1 MEQLGPGD
9 PRQVAQYRISARL
22 GAGGMG
28 QVYLARSPG
37 GRSVAVKVVRADL
50 AQDPQFRVRFAREVE
65 AAKRVSGV
73 FTAPV
78 IDADPDADPPWL
90 ATGYVPGP
98 SLTSAV
104 TEFGPLPEDTVRM
117 LVAGLAEALVAIHR
131 AGLVHRDLK
140 PSNVLLA
147 VDGPKVIDFGIAK
160 ALENTVLTMAG
171 SAIGSPGF
179 MAPEQVT
186 GGEVTFA
193 TDVFALGAVLVFAA
207 TGRSP
212 FGTGP
217 TPALLYRV
225 VNDEVSVDDLP
236 DGLRRLAQ
244 SCLAKNPS
252 ERPTAAQI
260 LDGLDSPD
268 LAPTATFASG
278 GRWLP
283 APLTRAILQQ
293 AGMLDEDPTAL
304 DAPQAPTAP
313 VTPAAASA
321 GYGYPGPAENP
332 AEAPAEGAAPPAP
345 PTGFGPPPFIPAPG
359 QTAYSGPGSHSAY
372 STAPVPQAPQRPGV
386 PLPPKRR
393 RGVILAVA
401 VAVVL
406 VGGGG
411 AIALSQLGND
421 DSPGGS
427 AGGSSAPHTSAST
440 ASPTSNGP
448 ATGLACGGIND
459 PFTSTTGA
467 AGWEELYAEKATAT
481 LSGGKLN
488 VTAPDGADLRADI
501 ATVGTTA
508 PIYYRSMTGDFTA
521 ETEVTEN
528 PRFSY
533 QGAGLIIGADKY
545 GYIRLE
551 RAYGDVGGI
560 TFEYFRDD
568 GKYIQIDYAFTTAE
582 AKGRKLVRTDAT
594 TVQLRLRRAGDTVT
608 ASWRENSAADWQTL
622 GQAPTP
628 GASGKSGA
636 PSLAAGL
643 SVLNRAQPPKGDPQK
658 QPFTASFNYANFTC
672 G

>member
-50 AQDPQFRVRFAREVE
+50 AQDPQFRIRFAREVE

-78 IDADPDADPPWL
+78 IDADPNADPPWL

-104 TEFGPLPEDTVRM
+104 TEFGPLPEDSVRM

-147 VDGPKVIDFGIAK
+147 LDGPKVIDFGIAK
-160 ALENTVLTMAG
+160 ALESVGLTMAG

-193 TDVFALGAVLVFAA
+193 TDIFALGAVLVFAA

-225 VNDEVSVDDLP
+225 VNDEVEVDDLP
-236 DGLRRLAQ
+236 GGLRPLAR
-244 SCLAKNPS
+244 SCLAKNPW
-252 ERPTAAQI
+252 ERPSAAQI

-268 LAPTATFASG
+268 QAPTAAFASG

-283 APLTRAILQQ
+283 APLTRAILRQS
-293 AGMLDEDPTAL
+293 GMLDEERTVLDP
-304 DAPQAPTAP
+304 PPAPTAP
-313 VTPAAASA
+313 LTAPAPS
-321 GYGYPGPAENP
+321 GYGYPGPAEGSGR
-332 AEAPAEGAAPPAP
+332 AEGAGPPA
-345 PTGFGPPPFIPAPG
+345 GFGPPPFVPASG
-359 QTAYSGPGSHSAY
+359 GTGYNGPGSHSAY
-372 STAPVPQAPQRPGV
+372 STVPAPQAPQHPGV
-386 PLPPKRR
+386 QRPPKRR
-393 RGVILAVA
+393 RAILAVA
-401 VAVVL
+401 VAVL
-406 VGGGG
+406 LIGGGV
-411 AIALSQLGND
+411 AIALNQLGNKD
-421 DSPGGS
+421 DTGGDS
-427 AGGSSAPHTSAST
+427 KASGAPST
-440 ASPTSNGP
+440 ASPAPDGP
-448 ATGLACGGIND
+448 ATALPCGGIND
-459 PFTSTTGA
+459 PFTSNVSA
-467 AGWEELYAEKATAT
+467 AGWHPINKMEDTIALP
-481 LSGGKLN
+481 GGKLDI
-488 VTAPDGADLRADI
+488 TAADGADLRADI
-501 ATVGTTA
+501 PSIGARA
-508 PIYYRSMTGDFTA
+508 PMFYREVNGNFTA
-521 ETEVTEN
+521 ETEVNASPHYT
-528 PRFSY
+528 Y
-533 QGAGLIIGADKY
+533 QGAGLFLSAADF

-551 RAYGDVGGI
+551 RGYGDTGGI

-568 GKYIQIDYAFTTAE
+568 GKYVTVDYAFTTAA
-582 AKGRKLVRTDAT
+582 AKGRTLVRTDAT
-594 TVQLRLRRAGDTVT
+594 SLQLRLRRAGDTVT
-608 ASWRENSAADWQTL
+608 ASWRASGAADWQQL

-628 GASGKSGA
+628 GTSGGKGT
-636 PSLAAGL
+636 PELRIGL
-643 SVLNRAQPPKGDPQK
+643 SVVNRAQSPQGDPQK
-658 QPFTASFNYANFTC
+658 RPFTASFDHANITC